1 MGGRNSVRLDRVGSF
16 SSVCWK
22 FELNYSLKNILAPS
36 PVDLTVT
43 SYTNGSRIQLKSKD
57 SLLRPVILLEL
68 QSFDKKGAR
77 SQTKLSMHIYFDRKS
92 ALFQVKRLAVRKS
105 DYRTL
110 LWGEKLKRHYPLP
123 ETTTGFKSLYP
134 SGLR

>member
-1 MGGRNSVRLDRVGSF
+1 VGFFYLEVLEFKDVTPCVLSFNKLGGRNSCQVEWGRVIFISLLK
-16 SSVCWK
+16 V
-22 FELNYSLKNILAPS
+22 NDYLKNILAPS

-68 QSFDKKGAR
+68 QSIDKKGAR
-77 SQTKLSMHIYFDRKS
+77 SQTKLSLHIYFDKKS

-105 DYRTL
+105 D
-110 LWGEKLKRHYPLP
+110 
-123 ETTTGFKSLYP
+123 
-134 SGLR
+134 